1 MEIGHE
7 PMRVTSQGP
16 EETLIRGIFAPI
28 RLRLHNDGCLDHALS
43 LQGLGH
49 NNNIWH
55 FLFLL
60 TKELCNFW
68 RKYLIHEFDPCK

>member
-49 NNNIWH
+49 NNNI
-55 FLFLL
+55 
-60 TKELCNFW
+60 
-68 RKYLIHEFDPCK
+68 

>member
-49 NNNIWH
+49 NNNICNQSVRH
-55 FLFLL
+55 GFELF
-60 TKELCNFW
+60 
-68 RKYLIHEFDPCK
+68 YLNNIDGPGYR